1 MRNFKKNII
10 PRCLGGAL
18 FWSLIA
24 AMCWLSLWG
33 CSSMPPL
40 PPSRTLQAS
49 QLPEVDTL
57 QAFVQ
62 RRGGEYFDAELVAGI
77 RQLGQEL
84 ADNSQRPDLAYRFT
98 VLDRT
103 EPELHVFPGG
113 QILMTRGLLTRSSDA
128 RQLSNLLAFAIADA
142 ASAPSAG
149 QHQLNLD
156 LFRAR
161 PGQSSETATAAAAN
175 RAQLDALLDGLQQNR
190 YGYELYESAR
200 RREAAGDL
208 SGAISGYLQ
217 AATAAP
223 DQPQILTGLGLAY
236 LLAGDPRSA
245 RVHLQNAIRLQH
257 AYYLSRM
264 GLGYVD
270 LQLARYADAIAEL
283 EKSVQLLPVARN
295 QFLLAESYE
304 KNGRPED
311 AVPLY
316 RAVVRADE
324 HGKLGRTAAQRLQQL
339 EN

>member
-1 MRNFKKNII
+1 
-10 PRCLGGAL
+10 
-18 FWSLIA
+18 
-24 AMCWLSLWG
+24 
-33 CSSMPPL
+33 MPPL
-40 PPSRTLQAS
+40 PPSLSQQAG
-49 QLPEVDTL
+49 QPPEVDPL

-62 RRGGEYFDAELVAGI
+62 RNGGEYFDAELIAGI
-77 RQLGQEL
+77 RQLGRKL
-84 ADNSQRPDLAYRFT
+84 ADDSQRPDLAYRFT

-103 EPELHVFPGG
+103 EPELHVFPKG
-113 QILMTRGLLTRSSDA
+113 QILLTRGLLIRISDA
-128 RQLSNLLAFAIADA
+128 RQLSDLLAFAIADA

-149 QHQLNLD
+149 QHQLNLE
-156 LFRAR
+156 LFLAG
-161 PGQSSETATAAAAN
+161 PGQSSETATVAAAN
-175 RAQLDALLDGLQQNR
+175 RAQLDAMLAGLQQNR
-190 YGYELYESAR
+190 HGYELYESAR

-223 DQPQILTGLGLAY
+223 DQPKILTGLGLAY

-245 RVHLQNAIRLQH
+245 RVHLQGAIRLQP

-270 LQLARYADAIAEL
+270 LQLGRYGEAIAEL
-283 EKSVQLLPVARN
+283 EKSLQLLPVARN
-295 QFLLAESYE
+295 RFLLAESYE
-304 KNGRPED
+304 KNGQPEN

-316 RAVVRADE
+316 RAVARADE